1 MVDIFDEVE
10 EELRAE
16 RTQRLF
22 RKYGPLL
29 VAAALLVVLGVGGWQ
44 GWRWWQGRQDTAV
57 ASQYVGA
64 MNVADSA
71 GTDKAKQETAIKA
84 FADIARKAPE
94 GYRTLAR
101 LQEAALKAQTGDI
114 SGASK
119 LWDTVASDRSAPPL
133 LRDLASLL
141 WAQHQIDTANPG
153 MLRARLKALTTPDNA
168 WSALAQEQLAVLDLR
183 EGKKDAA
190 KKQLTQLAQD
200 ITAPN
205 GVRARAAGLLAQLG
219 G

>member
-22 RKYGPLL
+22 RKYGGVL
-29 VAAALLVVLGVGGWQ
+29 VAAMLLVVLGVGGWQ

-57 ASQYVGA
+57 ASHYVTA
-64 MNVADSA
+64 MNIASSA
-71 GTDKAKQETAIKA
+71 GSNKGQQDAAIKA
-84 FADIARKAPE
+84 FADVAQNAPE

-101 LQEAALKAQTGDI
+101 LQEAALKAQTGDV
-114 SGASK
+114 SGATK
-119 LWDTVASDRSAPPL
+119 LWDTVASDGSAEPM

-141 WAQHQIDTANPG
+141 WAQHQIDTGNPG
-153 MLRARLKALTTPDNA
+153 LLRARLKALATPGNA
-168 WSALAQEQLAVLDLR
+168 WEALAQEQLAVLDLR
-183 EGKKDAA
+183 QGKKDAA
-190 KKQLTQLAQD
+190 KKQLEQLAQD
-200 ITAPN
+200 ITAPD